1 MGNETAGFANAQQD
15 ETPQEGVNNSI
26 VETIGEQAEAVENQE
41 ATGENA
47 VKDPKDFELFEA
59 QDKMIEE
66 TINVISHRFNA
77 LIDFIR
83 KHKLDVESG
92 FRSEQRKFTIKIS
105 QLH

>member
-26 VETIGEQAEAVENQE
+26 QETIGEQEEAVENQE
-41 ATGENA
+41 VAGEDQA
-47 VKDPKDFELFEA
+47 KDPKNYELFEA
-59 QDKMIEE
+59 QDRMIEE
-66 TINVISHRFNA
+66 TIGVISHRFNA

-92 FRSEQRKFTIKIS
+92 FRSE
-105 QLH
+105 